1 MKKGKFVVF
10 EGIDGSGK
18 ATQVKLLSKKLKIP
32 HEVISFPRYGNNPHA
47 DQIKKYLKGELGK
60 KEKIS
65 PYEISLEYA
74 GDRALAKSQIA
85 KWLKDGKLVIADR
98 YVSSSK
104 AHLGAQLPESERQ
117 KFINWLDDLEYET
130 NNIPREDLV
139 IFLYIPPEIS
149 QKNITSKEKDILEKD
164 LEHQKNT
171 GKIYLEL
178 AKNPKWV
185 TINCIKNGKM
195 RNKNEI
201 NKEIRR
207 VLIDKLNL
215 KL

>member
-1 MKKGKFVVF
+1 MKGKFLCI
-10 EGIDGSGK
+10 EGTDGSGK
-18 ATQVKLLSKKLKIP
+18 ATQVKLLSQKLKIP
-32 HEVISFPRYGNNPHA
+32 HGVISFPRYGNNPHA
-47 DQIKKYLKGELGK
+47 DQVKKYLTGKSGK

-65 PYEISLEYA
+65 PYEISLAFAE
-74 GDRALAKSQIA
+74 DRALAKPQIE
-85 KWLKDGKLVIADR
+85 KWLEDGKLVIADR

-104 AHLGAQLPESERQ
+104 AHLAAQLPESERQ
-117 KFINWLDDLEYET
+117 KFINWLDDLEYKT

-139 IFLYIPPEIS
+139 IFLFVPPEVS
-149 QKNITSKEKDILEKD
+149 QKNIDSPERDILEKD

-171 GKIYLEL
+171 SKIYQEL
-178 AKNPKWV
+178 AKNPVWI
-185 TINCIKNGKM
+185 TINCVENGKM

-201 NKEIRR
+201 NEEVRG

>member
-1 MKKGKFVVF
+1 MKKGKLIVF

-18 ATQVKLLSKKLKIP
+18 ATQVKLLSKKLRIL
-32 HEVISFPRYGNNPHA
+32 HEVICFPRYGNNSHA

-139 IFLYIPPEIS
+139 IFLLVPAQIS
-149 QKNITSKEKDILEKD
+149 QKNISGKKDILEKD
-164 LEHQKNT
+164 LKHQKIT
-171 GKIYLEL
+171 GQIYLQL

-185 TINCIKNGKM
+185 TINCINDGKI
-195 RNKNEI
+195 RSKEEI
-201 NKEIRR
+201 HQEVVK
-207 VLIDKLNL
+207 VLVDKLNL